1 MILCGVLDAGYGVRG
16 RGGQERKLLY
26 IRSAYASPCEGSGV
40 TAFAV
45 ASLLRRLAEKEGL
58 VKLCFIATRPPM
70 ASHLAALV
78 EPVLRTGSH
87 PLFRLRLACPG
98 VVPRRLWS
106 PATLLY
112 AVTGF
117 VPATSCRRLAIR
129 SHLEV
134 ACPGV
139 VWSGAVGSGYVALRR
154 DRLRSCNELQT
165 KPGGEGGIRTPGTL
179 SGSTDFESV
188 TFGHSATSPEM
199 I

>member
-1 MILCGVLDAGYGVRG
+1 MILCGVLDAGYGMRG

-154 DRLRSCNELQT
+154 DRLRGFALLQT
-165 KPGGEGGIRTPGTL
+165 KPGMDAGIRTQDRRFRKPMLYPTEL
-179 SGSTDFESV
+179 RP
-188 TFGHSATSPEM
+188 HR
-199 I
+199 

>member
-1 MILCGVLDAGYGVRG
+1 MRG